1 MRQFLVLFKDNFKF
15 LYLLPLIVM
24 SSQRYNAPRV
34 TEYGPVEAVTQDL
47 NKDGLNEDQYTDDTN
62 GQIVGSVIDAP

>member
-1 MRQFLVLFKDNFKF
+1 
-15 LYLLPLIVM
+15 M

-47 NKDGLNEDQYTDDTN
+47 NKDGQSEDQYTDDTN
-62 GQIVGSVIDAP
+62 GDIVGSVIDAP